1 MSTPDPD
8 PQRQAIQAAI
18 ERLLAGRPTLVP
30 IGNLSIVALAKE
42 AGVGRHLLTQK
53 HTDLK
58 DEFEERRQQ
67 IGIKTEDPQ
76 VTQLREEELA
86 LRLRNA
92 RLADENAELRTTAS
106 GALRTA
112 QCLHKENQL
121 LTDQVQRLHRALERL
136 DTQQLQGIVALP
148 QGSPTALP
156 GLGQSPRLLRR
167 VHRHW
172 HGQLTNPNRARP
184 RTLGA
189 FTAISP
195 RRASSGPPKPE
206 HGSTQ
211 Q

>member
-76 VTQLREEELA
+76 VTQLREE
-86 LRLRNA
+86 
-92 RLADENAELRTTAS
+92 
-106 GALRTA
+106 
-112 QCLHKENQL
+112 
-121 LTDQVQRLHRALERL
+121 
-136 DTQQLQGIVALP
+136 
-148 QGSPTALP
+148 
-156 GLGQSPRLLRR
+156 
-167 VHRHW
+167 
-172 HGQLTNPNRARP
+172 RARP
-184 RTLGA
+184 A
-189 FTAISP
+189 P
-195 RRASSGPPKPE
+195 
-206 HGSTQ
+206 TQ
-211 Q
+211 RPAG